1 MIWKSAIAAG
11 LAALA
16 TAMPVSAQSA
26 EPQNPAAALSASKE
40 KKICRTQKVTGSL
53 ARKRRICMTQAEW
66 DQLAAQTK
74 QSIDEYGSNA
84 SGGPGVCDPM
94 QGGRC

>member
-1 MIWKSAIAAG
+1 MVWKLTIAAG

-16 TAMPVSAQSA
+16 ATGPVSAENTDA
-26 EPQNPAAALSASKE
+26 GNTAAALGAAKE
-40 KKICRTQKVTGSL
+40 KQVCRTQKVTGSL
-53 ARKRRICMTQAEW
+53 ARKRRICMTQAQW
-66 DQLAAQTK
+66 DELAAQTK

-94 QGGRC
+94 RGGRC